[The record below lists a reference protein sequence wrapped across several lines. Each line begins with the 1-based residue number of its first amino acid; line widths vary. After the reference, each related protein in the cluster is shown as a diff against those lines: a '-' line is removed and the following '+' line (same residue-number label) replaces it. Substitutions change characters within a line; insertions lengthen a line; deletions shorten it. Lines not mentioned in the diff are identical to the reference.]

1 MPYPC
6 GHYKK
11 YGQDSRVQQDHF
23 PCISPVFSLRFF
35 VIMHNFSVFLILI
48 SSVFSSMIKSLY
60 QFYTAKTSVKH
71 IFLKFIKFCFF
82 IQLSQNLFLHVWN
95 TLTR

>member
-1 MPYPC
+1 MPDPR

-11 YGQDSRVQQDHF
+11 CSQDSRMQQDHS

-48 SSVFSSMIKSLY
+48 SSVFFSVIKSLY

-71 IFLKFIKFCFF
+71 IFLKFIKF
-82 IQLSQNLFLHVWN
+82 
-95 TLTR
+95 